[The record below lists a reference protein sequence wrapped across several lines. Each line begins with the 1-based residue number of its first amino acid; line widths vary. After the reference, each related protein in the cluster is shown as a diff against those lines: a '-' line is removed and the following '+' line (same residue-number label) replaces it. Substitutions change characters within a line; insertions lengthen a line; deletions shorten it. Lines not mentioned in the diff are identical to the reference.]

1 MLSQKFFDSELL
13 QQSIELAESLDK
25 FHFFMNENHLD
36 QAKTEI
42 DKLAESHLR
51 PFIFK
56 NMYWL
61 ETKRGSS
68 EGQVNAARK
77 LIEVEDTLENQYL
90 LAQALFNSENHR
102 EALNV
107 YNQML
112 DQIQEPTG
120 LLFNIYKNIGN
131 IYLKAKDFDG
141 AEESYNKAYTIN
153 SDDLNLLM
161 SYGYLY
167 LYSGRLSEAKDR
179 FGWILAK
186 DKDFSEAY
194 IGLAIL
200 HATVGEFEL
209 SCANLSHVLDKEPS
223 HKLALY
229 LHYNWSDK
237 NISSEACLEFI
248 NKYLKESP
256 RDEEALTL
264 KVGWYIKHQNFQK
277 AYDNLP
283 ILKKNYT
290 GSSRH
295 LTQLEGYLRDVI

>member
-1 MLSQKFFDSELL
+1 VLSQKFFDSELL

-36 QAKTEI
+36 RAKTEI
-42 DKLAESHLR
+42 DKLAETHLR

-61 ETKRGSS
+61 EVKRGNG

-77 LIEVEDTLENQYL
+77 LVDVEPSLENQYL
-90 LAQALFNSENHR
+90 LAQALFNSENDR
-102 EALNV
+102 EALSVFNHL
-107 YNQML
+107 L
-112 DQIQEPTG
+112 DQIQEPTW
-120 LLFNIYKNIGN
+120 LLFSIYKSIGN
-131 IYLKAKDFDG
+131 IYLKAKDFEA
-141 AEESYNKAYTIN
+141 AEEAYNKAYTIN
-153 SDDLNLLM
+153 SEDLTLLM

-167 LYSGRLSEAKDR
+167 LYSGRMSESKDR
-179 FGWILAK
+179 FAWILAK
-186 DKDFSEAY
+186 DKDYSEAY

-209 SCANLSHVLDKEPS
+209 ACANLSHVLDKNAA

-237 NISSEACLEFI
+237 NATNAASLDFI
-248 NKYLKESP
+248 NNFLKECP

-264 KVGWYIKHQNFQK
+264 KVGWYIKHQNFKK
-277 AYDNLP
+277 AYENLP
-283 ILKKNYT
+283 ILKKHYT
-290 GSSRH
+290 GSARH
-295 LTQLEGYLRDVI
+295 MSQLEGYLRDAI